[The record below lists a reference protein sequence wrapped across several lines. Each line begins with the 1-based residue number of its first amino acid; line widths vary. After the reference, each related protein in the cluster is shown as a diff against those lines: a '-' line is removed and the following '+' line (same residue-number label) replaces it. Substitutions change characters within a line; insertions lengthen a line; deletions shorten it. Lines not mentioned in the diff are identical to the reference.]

1 MTDAPSPASG
11 APLKL
16 FNSLTRKLEEFRP
29 VHPGEARVYSCG
41 PTVYNYPHIGNMRAY
56 VFADTLGRTLSF
68 KGYKLTHV
76 INITDVGHLTDDAD
90 AGEDK
95 LEKAAAEKAQS
106 IWDIARHYTEA
117 YWADVKALNIRQP
130 AHWSIATDYVPQ
142 MIEFAK
148 AIADKHCYELDSGL
162 YFNTKTVPDYGRL
175 AREDDLL
182 AEMQK
187 LIQRQ
192 KAAKDIAGAKERI
205 DALRKL
211 VIDFIAVIDDFYKR
225 KSLKKYQSLRAI
237 WQVAAEASED
247 DFPAALQRSLNESR
261 AFFKAPR
268 VEPVAGKRNDEDF
281 AIWRKTP
288 AGETRQME
296 WDSPWG
302 RGAPGWHLEC
312 SVMSEALLGFPF
324 DIHTGGIDHREIHH
338 PNEIAQNQAHSCS
351 ADSGARFWM
360 HNNFLVE
367 RSGKMSKSSGEFLR
381 LQLLIDK
388 GYHTLAYRLMCLQ
401 AHYRSEL
408 EFSWEGLG
416 AALTRL
422 KRLVMAV
429 EKLDPPRNGEVAS
442 RSDDGGG
449 ARPSADAAQDR
460 PPPPPASPIP
470 LPVPGR
476 IADLLAK
483 FDAAMSD
490 DLNTPVAL
498 TLLEE
503 AAAMKK
509 VDADQ
514 KRAAL
519 AAMDA
524 VLGLNILSLSRADL
538 RIRPRAATITEVE
551 IEEILTRRK
560 EARAA
565 KDFATSDKLRDELI
579 AAGVEVMDGDPLGW
593 DWRLEA

>member
-1 MTDAPSPASG
+1 MGGGMTDAPAL
-11 APLKL
+11 PLRL
-16 FNSLTRKLEEFRP
+16 FNSLTRRLEVFEP

-56 VFADTLGRTLSF
+56 VFADTLGRTLSY
-68 KGYKLTHV
+68 KGYGLTHV

-130 AHWSIATDYVPQ
+130 AHWSIATDYVPA

-148 AIADKHCYELDSGL
+148 AIADKHCYELGSGL
-162 YFNTKTVPDYGRL
+162 YFDTTTVTDYGRL
-175 AREDDLL
+175 ARHGTDEG
-182 AEMQK
+182 ES
-187 LIQRQ
+187 
-192 KAAKDIAGAKERI
+192 RI
-205 DALRKL
+205 D
-211 VIDFIAVIDDFYKR
+211 
-225 KSLKKYQSLRAI
+225 
-237 WQVAAEASED
+237 
-247 DFPAALQRSLNESR
+247 
-261 AFFKAPR
+261 
-268 VEPVAGKRNDEDF
+268 PVDGKRHPADF

-351 ADSGARFWM
+351 DASGARFWM
-360 HNNFLVE
+360 HNNFLVD

-381 LQLLIDK
+381 VQLLIDK
-388 GYHTLAYRLMCLQ
+388 GYHPLAYRLMCLQ

-422 KRLVMAV
+422 KRLVMAA
-429 EKLDPPRNGEVAS
+429 AS
-442 RSDDGGG
+442 VRD
-449 ARPSADAAQDR
+449 AESAEPADR
-460 PPPPPASPIP
+460 RLS
-470 LPVPGR
+470 
-476 IADLLAK
+476 DLLVK

-490 DLNTPVAL
+490 DLNTAVAL
-498 TLLEE
+498 TVLEE
-503 AAAMKK
+503 TAAMKK
-509 VDADQ
+509 IDAGQ

-519 AAMDA
+519 AVMDA
-524 VLGLNILSLSRADL
+524 VLGLDLLTIDRKDL
-538 RIRPRAATITEVE
+538 RVRPKAATIGEDQ
-551 IEEILTRRK
+551 IEAALARRK
-560 EARAA
+560 DARAA
-565 KDFATSDKLRDELI
+565 KDFAASDALRDELI
-579 AAGVEVMDGDPLGW
+579 AAGVEVMDGDPIGW
-593 DWRLEA
+593 EWRPDAN

>member
-1 MTDAPSPASG
+1 MIDAPAL
-11 APLKL
+11 PLKL
-16 FNSLTRKLEEFRP
+16 FNSLTRSLEEFVP

-56 VFADTLGRTLSF
+56 VFADTLGRTLSY

-95 LEKAAAEKAQS
+95 LEKAAAERAQS

-142 MIEFAK
+142 MIAFAGT
-148 AIADKHCYELDSGL
+148 IADKHCYELDSGL
-162 YFNTKTVPDYGRL
+162 YFDTATVAHYGSL
-175 AREDDLL
+175 AR
-182 AEMQK
+182 
-187 LIQRQ
+187 
-192 KAAKDIAGAKERI
+192 AGTDEGESRI
-205 DALRKL
+205 D
-211 VIDFIAVIDDFYKR
+211 
-225 KSLKKYQSLRAI
+225 
-237 WQVAAEASED
+237 
-247 DFPAALQRSLNESR
+247 P
-261 AFFKAPR
+261 
-268 VEPVAGKRNDEDF
+268 VEGKRHAADF

-351 ADSGARFWM
+351 DASGARFWM
-360 HNNFLVE
+360 HNNFLID

-381 LQLLIDK
+381 VQLLIDK
-388 GYHTLAYRLMCLQ
+388 GYHPLAYRLMCLQ

-408 EFSWEGLG
+408 EFSWDALG

-429 EKLDPPRNGEVAS
+429 TPVR
-442 RSDDGGG
+442 
-449 ARPSADAAQDR
+449 DAEDAQPIDR
-460 PPPPPASPIP
+460 R
-470 LPVPGR
+470 LT
-476 IADLLAK
+476 DLLAK
-483 FDAAMSD
+483 FDAAISD
-490 DLNTPVAL
+490 DLNTAVAI
-498 TLLEE
+498 TLLED

-509 VDADQ
+509 IDAAQ
-514 KRAAL
+514 KRATL
-519 AAMDA
+519 AAMDT
-524 VLGLNILSLSRADL
+524 VLGLDLLAIDRGDL
-538 RIRPRAATITEVE
+538 RISPKSANITEDE
-551 IEEILTRRK
+551 IEAKLAHRK
-560 EARAA
+560 DARAA
-565 KDFATSDKLRDELI
+565 KDFAASDALRDELI

-593 DWRLEA
+593 DWRLDA

>member
-1 MTDAPSPASG
+1 MGAVMTDTPAPASG
-11 APLKL
+11 APLRL
-16 FNSLTRKLEEFRP
+16 FNSLTRQLEPFAP

-56 VFADTLGRTLSF
+56 VFADTLGRTLTY

-95 LEKAAAEKAQS
+95 LEKAAAERAQS

-117 YWADVKALNIRQP
+117 YWADIKALNIRQP

-142 MIEFAK
+142 MIDFAK
-148 AIADKHCYELDSGL
+148 AIADRHCYELDSGL
-162 YFNTKTVPDYGRL
+162 YFDTTSVADYGRL
-175 AREDDLL
+175 ARHGTDEG
-182 AEMQK
+182 ES
-187 LIQRQ
+187 
-192 KAAKDIAGAKERI
+192 RI
-205 DALRKL
+205 D
-211 VIDFIAVIDDFYKR
+211 
-225 KSLKKYQSLRAI
+225 
-237 WQVAAEASED
+237 
-247 DFPAALQRSLNESR
+247 
-261 AFFKAPR
+261 
-268 VEPVAGKRNDEDF
+268 PVDGKRHPADF

-288 AGETRQME
+288 PGETRQME

-351 ADSGARFWM
+351 ADSGARMWM

-388 GYHTLAYRLMCLQ
+388 GYHPLAYRLMCLQ

-422 KRLVMAV
+422 KRLVMGVAPVRDIPAAAV
-429 EKLDPPRNGEVAS
+429 E
-442 RSDDGGG
+442 
-449 ARPSADAAQDR
+449 DR
-460 PPPPPASPIP
+460 R
-470 LPVPGR
+470 LT
-476 IADLLAK
+476 DLLGK
-483 FDAAMSD
+483 FDAAISD
-490 DLNTPVAL
+490 DLNTSVAL
-498 TLLEE
+498 TLLEDVI
-503 AAAMKK
+503 AMKK
-509 VDADQ
+509 IDAGQ
-514 KRAAL
+514 KRAAIGTI
-519 AAMDA
+519 DA
-524 VLGLNILSLSRADL
+524 VLGVGLLDLPREAL
-538 RIRPRAATITEVE
+538 RIRPKIAAITGKE
-551 IEEILTRRK
+551 IEAALARRK
-560 EARAA
+560 DARAA

-593 DWRLEA
+593 DWRLGE